1 MAAFSQAR
9 LPTDYRLVI
18 AGDAD
23 HETPYSKS
31 LKAQAAEQGVVLT
44 GMIKGLPLQELYAHA
59 GLFILPSSHE
69 GLPIT
74 LLEAMSHQV
83 PVLVSDIPANKAVG
97 LPADC
102 YFHYNEADC
111 VTNLS
116 QVIEAK
122 LHHGVTQTYDLTRYD
137 WDHIARQTYEVYL
150 QAIQCK

>member
-1 MAAFSQAR
+1 
-9 LPTDYRLVI
+9 
-18 AGDAD
+18 
-23 HETPYSKS
+23 
-31 LKAQAAEQGVVLT
+31 
-44 GMIKGLPLQELYAHA
+44 
-59 GLFILPSSHE
+59 
-69 GLPIT
+69 
-74 LLEAMSHQV
+74 MSHQV
-83 PVLVSDIPANKAVG
+83 PVLVSDIPANKAVA